1 MYPSIMVKMR
11 AVVYKGPFEVE
22 VSEVEK
28 PSILHPSDVIVK
40 VCSFPK
46 YLTYSLNPLSFFQSQ
61 RLASAEGESSSGRR
75 HFLFIVYQ

>member
-1 MYPSIMVKMR
+1 MVKMR

-40 VCSFPK
+40 SLFLSEVP
-46 YLTYSLNPLSFFQSQ
+46 YLLT
-61 RLASAEGESSSGRR
+61 
-75 HFLFIVYQ
+75 